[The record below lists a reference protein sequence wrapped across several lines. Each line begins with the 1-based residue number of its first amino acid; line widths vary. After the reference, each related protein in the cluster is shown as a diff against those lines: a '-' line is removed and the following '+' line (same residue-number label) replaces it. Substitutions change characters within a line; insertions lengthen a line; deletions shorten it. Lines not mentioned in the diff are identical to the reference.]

1 MIAGI
6 AKLIAYKKAP
16 VRTFAALHPLKAA
29 KWAGI
34 FLVVGTA
41 LKRATRGGEEKEGR
55 LRRWTRTA

>member
-16 VRTFAALHPLKAA
+16 VRTFTVLHPLKAA

-41 LKRATRGGEEKEGR
+41 LKRAARGGGEKKVR
-55 LRRWTRTA
+55 QRRRTRTA